1 MAVNSRSAL
10 TIGIRFHPLKSPAK
24 KTLFPPCVHVNTVGT
39 NSGDTPS
46 AKLEVEVGVKGARG
60 EPTGAEEGA
69 PVLELGVEDFPHHH
83 LLREGELD
91 LLFSSGGFESFL
103 RKRGDVG
110 GEVGETI
117 TLKSDV
123 YLPFRELG
131 PGIKA

>member
-46 AKLEVEVGVKGARG
+46 AKLEVGVKGAR
-60 EPTGAEEGA
+60 TGAEEGA
-69 PVLELGVEDFPHHH
+69 PVLELGLEDFPHHH
-83 LLREGELD
+83 LLREPELD

-103 RKRGDVG
+103 RKGRGEVG
-110 GEVGETI
+110 GEVGETKHNVKDES
-117 TLKSDV
+117 L
-123 YLPFRELG
+123 
-131 PGIKA
+131 